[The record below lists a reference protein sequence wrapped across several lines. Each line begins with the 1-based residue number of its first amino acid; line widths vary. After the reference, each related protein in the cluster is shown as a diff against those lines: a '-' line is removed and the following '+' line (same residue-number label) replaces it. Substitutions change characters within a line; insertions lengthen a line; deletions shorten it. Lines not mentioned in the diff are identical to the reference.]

1 MINCKKIFVL
11 GCSFSHH
18 DISTDPKST
27 WPAYIAKDNPEYFV
41 VNGSIPGSSNDSYF
55 YRYRQMCKVYGNPD
69 LVLVQLTSLERMYHP
84 LVKHHHDM
92 LEFELLEE
100 NYVCHG
106 DNGIKNLHEHLFLTH
121 GVFWSKNKK
130 EIRDKLQV
138 SELSFDDY
146 LSALF
151 KNKHYLKMLT
161 EKELLLLKHRIKAP
175 ALYFTWEGDYLTP
188 ELLDIA
194 ASRYSAKCQL
204 LDPIV
209 PQFTPKQLTKYSVDN
224 HNHFNQ
230 HGHRAVADILDRAIK
245 GFIE

>member
-1 MINCKKIFVL
+1 
-11 GCSFSHH
+11 
-18 DISTDPKST
+18 
-27 WPAYIAKDNPEYFV
+27 
-41 VNGSIPGSSNDSYF
+41 
-55 YRYRQMCKVYGNPD
+55 
-69 LVLVQLTSLERMYHP
+69 MYHP

-146 LSALF
+146 LSAVF
-151 KNKHYLKMLT
+151 KNKHYLRMLT

-175 ALYFTWEGDYLTP
+175 ALYFTWEGDYLNP

-209 PQFTPKQLTKYSVDN
+209 PQFTPKQLTKYSVDD

-230 HGHRAVADILDRAIK
+230 NGHRAVADILDRAIK